1 MRELELFPETDVYE
15 ELMERASELTS
26 MLLAMRDMLI
36 KLANE
41 SEDLSPERLDAEI
54 ATIEAAPKISHL
66 SASCCRAVKTP
77 QIIGAISSAPPILPN
92 NISRISKTRSRSSDG
107 VSLKRRNVR
116 RRSYACC
123 FICCYGSK

>member
-54 ATIEAAPKISHL
+54 ATIEKRL
-66 SASCCRAVKTP
+66 TK
-77 QIIGAISSAPPILPN
+77 
-92 NISRISKTRSRSSDG
+92 NIH
-107 VSLKRRNVR
+107 
-116 RRSYACC
+116 
-123 FICCYGSK
+123 